1 MVKGLRDQLDGPRL
15 SDEERAIDIIA
26 IIVEKETLRIEVGGL
41 RNFLVEANVKGAT
54 AAEQIASFQGEIA
67 QCHAQIRRKDQMIT
81 HLERCITRSQ
91 PEGPKSGRKILV
103 ES

>member
-1 MVKGLRDQLDGPRL
+1 MKGLRDQLDGPRL
-15 SDEERAIDIIA
+15 SDEERAIDITA

-67 QCHAQIRRKDQMIT
+67 
-81 HLERCITRSQ
+81 
-91 PEGPKSGRKILV
+91 
-103 ES
+103 